1 MADAPVSL
9 TASELAQ
16 LVGGRLEGDGAAGIA
31 AVDPLDRA
39 HGRSLSFLTGPKYL
53 HSFLASQA
61 GAVLVPESI
70 TLPVGGPASRIV
82 VRDPAGA
89 MSIAIAALFPEPAR
103 VSGIHPSAVLGRG
116 VELGD
121 EVSIGPWCVLGNQ
134 VRLGD
139 RVSLGAGVVL
149 EPDVAIGDDSDLEA
163 RVTCYAGTRL
173 GARVRVK
180 AGAVIGSAG
189 FGYISG
195 RAGHRRIPHVGG
207 CVIEDDVDI
216 GANSCVD
223 RGSVDDTVIGAGT
236 KIDNLVH
243 IGHNARLGERC
254 LVMGGVVVAGSARIG
269 NDVILAGHSAV
280 GGHLTVGD
288 RARVGAKAG
297 VTSSVPN
304 DTDVSGFPAR
314 PHREFL
320 RAQAALYRLA
330 RITDELEALVKV
342 PNGHG

>member
-1 MADAPVSL
+1 MADAPVSF
-9 TASELAQ
+9 TALELAQ

-53 HSFLASQA
+53 DSFLTSSA
-61 GAVLVPESI
+61 GTVLVPE
-70 TLPVGGPASRIV
+70 TLALPKGGPSSRIV

-89 MSIAIAALFPEPAR
+89 MSLAIAALFPDPPR
-103 VSGIHPSAVLGRG
+103 HPGIHPAVILGRG
-116 VELGD
+116 VELGED
-121 EVSIGPWCVLGNQ
+121 ITIGPWCVLGDD

-139 RVSLGAGVVL
+139 RVSLGSGVVL
-149 EPDVAIGDDSDLEA
+149 EAGVTVEA
-163 RVTCYAGTRL
+163 DTEIESHVTCCTRTRI
-173 GARVRVK
+173 GARVRIK
-180 AGAVIGSAG
+180 AGAVIGSTG
-189 FGYISG
+189 FGYISSQ
-195 RAGHRRIPHVGG
+195 AGHRRIPHVGG
-207 CVIEDDVDI
+207 CVIEDDVDV
-216 GANSCVD
+216 GANSCID

-243 IGHNARLGERC
+243 IGHNARLGARC
-254 LVMGGVVVAGSARIG
+254 LVVGGVVIAGSARVG

-288 RARVGAKAG
+288 RVRVGAMSG
-297 VTSSVPN
+297 VARSVP
-304 DTDVSGFPAR
+304 DGTDVSGFPAR

-330 RITDELEALVKV
+330 RITDELEALVKA
-342 PNGHG
+342 PNDHG